1 MFSTTQTLPEREAET
16 LIKMLKEIAEVPNGK
31 GDDYTDGA
39 FIQQVLARLR
49 TRASPFVSV

>member
-1 MFSTTQTLPEREAET
+1 MSSTTQTLPEREAET